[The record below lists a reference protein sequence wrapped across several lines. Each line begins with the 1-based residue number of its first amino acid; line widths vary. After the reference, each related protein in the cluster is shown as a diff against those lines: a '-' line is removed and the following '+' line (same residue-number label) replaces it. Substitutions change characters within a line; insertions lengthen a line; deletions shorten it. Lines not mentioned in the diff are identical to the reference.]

1 MEFRFN
7 IDLTDKDYV
16 DFNIFWQTKSRYGK
30 KMLII
35 FRIILLILLSL
46 PTLSA
51 IRDIGFSAESIISG
65 ILLIIIPQL
74 ILMPFLKLAA
84 KIQIKA
90 LIKNGKPPY
99 SPHSVLTFYEDSFTE
114 ETEDNKT
121 ETKYSGIDRISI
133 VENKLITIH
142 TNSVQ
147 AYLLP
152 AICFGSDI
160 KYNSFK
166 EFIKTK
172 CAAVDTYK

>member
-1 MEFRFN
+1 MKFQFN
-7 IDLTDKDYV
+7 IDLTDKDYT
-16 DFNIFWQTKSRYGK
+16 DFNVFWQTKSRYGK
-30 KMLII
+30 KMLLTLRI
-35 FRIILLILLSL
+35 FLLLLCFV

-51 IRDIGFSAESIISG
+51 VLDMGFSAESVIPG
-65 ILLIIIPQL
+65 ILWVILIQL
-74 ILMPFLKLAA
+74 LVVPFFKLTA
-84 KIQIKA
+84 KIYIKI
-90 LIKNGKPPY
+90 LIKNGKAPY

-114 ETEDNKT
+114 ETEDIKT
-121 ETKYSGIDRISI
+121 EVKYSGIDRISI
-133 VENKLITIH
+133 VENKLIMIH

>member
-1 MEFRFN
+1 MKFQFN
-7 IDLTDKDYV
+7 IDLTDKDYT
-16 DFNIFWQTKSRYGK
+16 DFNVFWQTKSRYGK
-30 KMLII
+30 KMLITLRI
-35 FRIILLILLSL
+35 FLLLLCFV

-51 IRDIGFSAESIISG
+51 VLDMGFSAESVIPG
-65 ILLIIIPQL
+65 ILWIIIIQL
-74 ILMPFLKLAA
+74 LVVPFFKLTA
-84 KIQIKA
+84 KIYIKI
-90 LIKNGKPPY
+90 LIKNGKAPY

-114 ETEDNKT
+114 ETEDIKT
-121 ETKYSGIDRISI
+121 EVKYSGIDRISI
-133 VENKLITIH
+133 VENKLIMIH

-147 AYLLP
+147 AYLMP

>member
-1 MEFRFN
+1 MEFQFN
-7 IDLTDKDYV
+7 TDLTDKDYI

-30 KMLII
+30 KMLIKL
-35 FRIILLILLSL
+35 RIYLLILCFVPALL
-46 PTLSA
+46 GMF
-51 IRDIGFSAESIISG
+51 DMGFSAESIIPG
-65 ILLIIIPQL
+65 ILLAIIIQL
-74 ILMPFLKLAA
+74 LLIPFFKLIA

-90 LIKNGKPPY
+90 LIKGGKPPY

-114 ETEDNKT
+114 ETEDIKT
-121 ETKYSGIDRISI
+121 EVKYSGIDRISI
-133 VENKLITIH
+133 VENKLIMIH
-142 TNSVQ
+142 TNLIQ

>member
-1 MEFRFN
+1 MKFQFN
-7 IDLTDKDYV
+7 IDLTNKEYF
-16 DFNIFWQTKSRYGK
+16 DFNIFWQTRSRYGK

-35 FRIILLILLSL
+35 YRIILLVLLSL

-65 ILLIIIPQL
+65 TLLLIIPQL
-74 ILMPFLKLAA
+74 LVA
-84 KIQIKA
+84 
-90 LIKNGKPPY
+90 
-99 SPHSVLTFYEDSFTE
+99 
-114 ETEDNKT
+114 
-121 ETKYSGIDRISI
+121 
-133 VENKLITIH
+133 
-142 TNSVQ
+142 NSVQ

>member
-1 MEFRFN
+1 MEFQFN
-7 IDLTDKDYV
+7 IDLTAKDYI

-35 FRIILLILLSL
+35 FRIILLVLLSL

-99 SPHSVLTFYEDSFTE
+99 SPHSVLTFYEDCLTE
-114 ETEDNKT
+114 ETEDIKT
-121 ETKYSGIDRISI
+121 EIKYSGIDRISI
-133 VENKLITIH
+133 VENKLIMIH

-160 KYNSFK
+160 KYNLFK

>member
-1 MEFRFN
+1 
-7 IDLTDKDYV
+7 
-16 DFNIFWQTKSRYGK
+16 
-30 KMLII
+30 MLVLC
-35 FRIILLILLSL
+35 FV

-74 ILMPFLKLAA
+74 LVVPFFKLAA

-114 ETEDNKT
+114 ETEDIKT
-121 ETKYSGIDRISI
+121 EIKYSGIDRISI
-133 VENKLITIH
+133 VENKLIMIH

-160 KYNSFK
+160 KYNLFK
-166 EFIKTK
+166 DFIKTK

>member
-1 MEFRFN
+1 MEFQFN
-7 IDLTDKDYV
+7 IDLTDKDYI

-35 FRIILLILLSL
+35 FRIILLVLLSL

-51 IRDIGFSAESIISG
+51 ICDIGFSAESIISG

-114 ETEDNKT
+114 ETEDIKT
-121 ETKYSGIDRISI
+121 EVKYSGIDRISI
-133 VENKLITIH
+133 VENKLIMIH

-160 KYNSFK
+160 KYNLFK
-166 EFIKTK
+166 DFIKTK

>member
-1 MEFRFN
+1 MKFQFN
-7 IDLTDKDYV
+7 IDLTDKDYT
-16 DFNIFWQTKSRYGK
+16 DFNVFWQTKSRCGK

-35 FRIILLILLSL
+35 FRIILLIPISL

-51 IRDIGFSAESIISG
+51 VLNIGLSAESIISG
-65 ILLIIIPQL
+65 ILLLIIPQL
-74 ILMPFLKLAA
+74 LLIPFFKLIA

-114 ETEDNKT
+114 ETEDIKT
-121 ETKYSGIDRISI
+121 EIKYSGIDRISI
-133 VENKLITIH
+133 VENKLIMIH

>member
-1 MEFRFN
+1 MEFQFN
-7 IDLTDKDYV
+7 IDLTDKDYI

-30 KMLII
+30 KMLIV
-35 FRIILLILLSL
+35 FRIILLVLLSA

-51 IRDIGFSAESIISG
+51 IHDIGFSVESIISG
-65 ILLIIIPQL
+65 ILLLIIPQL
-74 ILMPFLKLAA
+74 LLIPFFKLIA

-90 LIKNGKPPY
+90 LIKGGKPPY

-114 ETEDNKT
+114 ETEDIKT
-121 ETKYSGIDRISI
+121 EVKYSGIDRISI
-133 VENKLITIH
+133 VENKLIMIH
-142 TNSVQ
+142 TNLIQ

-166 EFIKTK
+166 EFINTK
-172 CAAVDTYK
+172 CSAVDRYK

>member
-1 MEFRFN
+1 MKFQFN
-7 IDLTDKDYV
+7 IDLTDKDYT
-16 DFNIFWQTKSRYGK
+16 DFNVFCAAASV
-30 KMLII
+30 
-35 FRIILLILLSL
+35 
-46 PTLSA
+46 
-51 IRDIGFSAESIISG
+51 GFSAESIISG
-65 ILLIIIPQL
+65 ALLLIIPQL

-114 ETEDNKT
+114 KTEDNKT

-133 VENKLITIH
+133 VENKLIMIH

>member
-1 MEFRFN
+1 MKFQFN
-7 IDLTDKDYV
+7 IDLTNKEYF
-16 DFNIFWQTKSRYGK
+16 DFNIFWQTRSRYGK

-35 FRIILLILLSL
+35 YRIILMVLLSL

-65 ILLIIIPQL
+65 TLLLIIPQL
-74 ILMPFLKLAA
+74 LVVPIFKLTV
-84 KIQIKA
+84 KIYIKI
-90 LIKNGKPPY
+90 LIKNGKAPY
-99 SPHSVLTFYEDSFTE
+99 SPHSVLTFYEDCFTE

-133 VENKLITIH
+133 VENKLIMIH

-160 KYNSFK
+160 KYNLFK
-166 EFIKTK
+166 DFIKTK

>member
-1 MEFRFN
+1 MKFQFN
-7 IDLTDKDYV
+7 IDLTDKDYT
-16 DFNIFWQTKSRYGK
+16 DFNVFWQTKSRYGK
-30 KMLII
+30 KMLLTLRI
-35 FRIILLILLSL
+35 FLLLLCLL

-51 IRDIGFSAESIISG
+51 VIDIGFSAESIISG
-65 ILLIIIPQL
+65 TLLLIIPQL
-74 ILMPFLKLAA
+74 LLIPFFKLIA

-90 LIKNGKPPY
+90 FIKNGKPPY

-114 ETEDNKT
+114 ETEDIKT
-121 ETKYSGIDRISI
+121 EVKYSGIDRISI
-133 VENKLITIH
+133 VENKLIMIH

>member
-1 MEFRFN
+1 MKFQFN
-7 IDLTDKDYV
+7 IDLTDKDYT
-16 DFNIFWQTKSRYGK
+16 DFNVFWQTKSRYGK

-35 FRIILLILLSL
+35 FRIILLIPIS
-46 PTLSA
+46 TLSA
-51 IRDIGFSAESIISG
+51 VLDIGLSAESIISG
-65 ILLIIIPQL
+65 ILLLIIPQL
-74 ILMPFLKLAA
+74 LVIPFFKLIA

-99 SPHSVLTFYEDSFTE
+99 SPHSVLTFYEDCFTE
-114 ETEDNKT
+114 ETEDIKT
-121 ETKYSGIDRISI
+121 EVKYSGIDRISI
-133 VENKLITIH
+133 VENKLIMIH

>member
-1 MEFRFN
+1 MKFQFN

-30 KMLII
+30 KILTTLRI
-35 FRIILLILLSL
+35 FLLVLCFI
-46 PTLSA
+46 PTLSVVL
-51 IRDIGFSAESIISG
+51 DMGFSAESIIPG
-65 ILLIIIPQL
+65 ILWIIIIQL
-74 ILMPFLKLAA
+74 LLVPFFKLIA
-84 KIQIKA
+84 KIQIKT

-133 VENKLITIH
+133 VENKLIMIH

-160 KYNSFK
+160 KYNLFK